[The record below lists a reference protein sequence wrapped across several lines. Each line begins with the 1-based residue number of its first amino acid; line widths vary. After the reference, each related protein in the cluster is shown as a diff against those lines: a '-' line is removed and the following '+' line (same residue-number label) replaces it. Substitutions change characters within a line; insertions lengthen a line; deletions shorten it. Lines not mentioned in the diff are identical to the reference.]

1 MGPVQGHQCPY
12 DAPSVAEHF
21 RKTGTVNLNPADVLL
36 FRDSLDTSR
45 RQVGQSLESLRSS
58 VGAAITTL
66 VDVGYVDPFVAP
78 EQTRHGRVVPPAP
91 RGRIPSHLSP
101 RDRMRRKL
109 QTRRGRQRYALRM
122 QTVEPVF
129 GQIKQGRGFRQ
140 FLLRGLEKVNGEWS
154 LICTGHNLLKL
165 FRFGVN
171 LHRKARV
178 HGPAQRIR
186 NFCLGSEHG
195 AIRKAIWGLAGAA
208 GTISCRDPLSLT
220 RKHR

>member
-1 MGPVQGHQCPY
+1 
-12 DAPSVAEHF
+12 
-21 RKTGTVNLNPADVLL
+21 
-36 FRDSLDTSR
+36 
-45 RQVGQSLESLRSS
+45 
-58 VGAAITTL
+58 
-66 VDVGYVDPFVAP
+66 
-78 EQTRHGRVVPPAP
+78 
-91 RGRIPSHLSP
+91 
-101 RDRMRRKL
+101 MRRKL

-171 LHRKARV
+171 LHRKARAD
-178 HGPAQRIR
+178 GPAQPIR
-186 NFCLGSEHG
+186 NFAEVVEHG
-195 AIRKAIWGLAGAA
+195 AIRKAIWGPAGAT
-208 GTISCRDPLSLT
+208 GKISCRDPLPLT